1 MADQINI
8 KDVLD
13 SMMGDQESI
22 NVLADYLGY
31 TVGKNPV
38 NPDSDLRIYFT
49 DKTED
54 KNTGVMSVLALPDLD
69 ENSNTIQIRKLYE
82 QVIDIKDN
90 QLGSDFSVSVVGFIG
105 KKRLVFFPMVGGN
118 RDTRLD
124 INPKTVDIDLYKRN
138 LNYLKNDQIVVE
150 ESPFGFGAEIKI
162 DDKAFRRELSS
173 GFLTMVS
180 LYRKKLS
187 EWITASDLKKYLE
200 NLVSDKAKIYIEQNN
215 IDALVQD
222 DSYKRVLSTVVDT
235 ISLRQLMRRFLEGY
249 YGPDSFNV
257 DGIALGVGDGTLDE
271 AIEKAVNIAKNVSEE
286 KKIKKLNK
294 EKTPIGQLDLF
305 DASFTS
311 EELDATSQVQVKDG
325 QEDYLADLSKKAT
338 KQFELAYGGDLFA
351 GSIGDASTKIDN
363 ELAKQND
370 VDWAKPYID
379 TKEGNFSFRFE
390 DMPPEAIEKQYEDS
404 MSQNVQITLDKE
416 TNKPVVFFGDDEVEQ
431 KNKGAYYTDQH
442 FVDYMVNQTVA
453 VEFQKRYDAIKASLK
468 DGDITQIDEAIKH
481 LLDLKIA
488 DFSCGGGSFLR
499 GAFLKIAEQFPMLNA
514 LDYPQ
519 EIRDKY
525 DFLSNSENS
534 QYLWEDY
541 VMKHMIY
548 GVDIDY
554 KAIIIASLT
563 LTLSSLEHKPKNTK
577 LPQLIGRTLIHA
589 NSLINAVPYYK
600 REEVFGKYK
609 KDIAKLR
616 KLKSTDFDAFIKLR
630 DELTEKVITEAGDVS
645 KYASFL
651 EINCIEFCLP
661 EIFFNEDGTLKPHGG
676 LDIIIGNPPWEIWKP
691 NSDEFFS
698 EYDASYRGLPNKR
711 AKKKLEK
718 EIIAKM
724 PDVAEKWQD
733 EQDRIKAGSKYYR
746 STDNFHYQT
755 WKVNGRKTSSDL
767 NLYKVSLERFT
778 QLAKDNALFS
788 ILVPDNFATD
798 NGSTGLRHLVIDHY
812 ELDEFLSFEN
822 RKHIFAAVDG
832 RYKFAVLTFKGKN
845 PNLKEENAKNNATFR
860 TFFYRKNLDDLN
872 NNEIKMQYPFSFL
885 FNMEPERYAMV
896 ESRNKAIFNLFRKI
910 RTTFQPLRDSQLIKF
925 GNDFHKT
932 NDADKFIDV
941 EKASDSDIPLYEGKY
956 INQFLIKPKEIQYV
970 IPQNIVT
977 KKIKDD
983 IKTYRIVLRAVARAT
998 DKRSLIGTLLPP
1010 QNSCMNSLLIQ
1021 KKATDTSLADKLF
1034 ILGMLNSYVIDFILR
1049 QLISMNINQI
1059 YLQQLPIPKDSDIT
1073 DSPQIVQITKE
1084 LLKENKGY
1092 YNDLD
1097 DVVRGDAYQN
1107 YGHDDLV
1114 AELNAR
1120 IMIDFKLTRQEIV
1133 TLMHT
1138 FESATHTK
1146 GVQDETQ
1153 RILDCYDRL
1162 SEEE

>member
-1 MADQINI
+1 MVDKIHI

-54 KNTGVMSVLALPDLD
+54 KSTGVMAVLAMPDLN

-82 QVIDIKDN
+82 QVIDIKNN

-105 KKRLVFFPMVGGN
+105 KKRLVFFPMIGGN

-124 INPKTVDIDLYKRN
+124 INPKTVNIDLYKRN
-138 LNYLKNDQIVVE
+138 LNYLKNDSIVVE

-162 DDKAFRRELSS
+162 DDRAFRRELSS
-173 GFLTMVS
+173 GFLTTVS

-200 NLVSDKAKIYIEQNN
+200 NLVSDKAKVYIEQNN
-215 IDALVQD
+215 ISALVQD
-222 DSYKRVLSTVVDT
+222 DSYKKVLSTVVDT

-257 DGIALGVGDGTLDE
+257 DGIALGVGSGTLDE

-286 KKIKKLNK
+286 KDIKKLNRQ
-294 EKTPIGQLDLF
+294 KTSIEQLDIF
-305 DASFTS
+305 KASFTP
-311 EELDATSQVQVKDG
+311 EELEATSQVQVKEG
-325 QEDYLADLSKKAT
+325 KKDYLTDLSKKAS

-351 GSIGDASTKIDN
+351 GSIGDAATKIDN

-370 VDWAKPYID
+370 VDWAKPYVD

-442 FVDYMVNQTVA
+442 FVDYMVNQTIA

-468 DGDITQIDEAIKH
+468 DGDINEIDKSLKY

-499 GAFLKIAEQFPMLNA
+499 GAFLKIAEQFNMLNS
-514 LDYPQ
+514 LDFPQ

-525 DFLSNSENS
+525 DFLANKEDS

-554 KAIIIASLT
+554 KAVIISSLT

-600 REEVFGKYK
+600 RENVFSKYQK
-609 KDIAKLR
+609 EIAKLR
-616 KLKSTDFDAFIKLR
+616 KLKFTDFNAFIKLR
-630 DELTEKVITEAGDVS
+630 DELTEKVLPEAGDVS
-645 KYASFL
+645 KYASFI

-676 LDIIIGNPPWEIWKP
+676 LDIVIGNPPWEIWKP

-698 EYDASYRGLPNKR
+698 EYDASYRSLPNKR
-711 AKKKLEK
+711 AKKQLEK
-718 EIIAKM
+718 KIITKM
-724 PDVAEKWQD
+724 PNVAEKWQD

-767 NLYKVSLERFT
+767 NLYKVSLERFA
-778 QLAKDNALFS
+778 QLAKDNASFS

-798 NGSTGLRHLVIDHY
+798 NGSTGIRHLVIDHY
-812 ELDEFLSFEN
+812 KLNEFLSFEN
-822 RKHIFAAVDG
+822 KKGIFEAVH
-832 RYKFAVLTFKGKN
+832 RSYKFAVLTFGNKKTE
-845 PNLKEENAKNNATFR
+845 KEASFKA
-860 TFFYRKNLDDLN
+860 FFYRHDLSDLN
-872 NNEIKMQYPFSFL
+872 NDEVKLDYPLSFL
-885 FNMEPERYAMV
+885 FEMEPERYAMV
-896 ESRNKAIFNLFRKI
+896 EARNTVIFNLFRKI
-910 RTTFQPLRDSQLIKF
+910 RATFSPLRDTKLIKF
-925 GNDFHKT
+925 SRDFDGT
-932 NDADKFIDV
+932 NDADLFISV
-941 EKASDSDIPLYEGKY
+941 SQATNKDIPLYEGKY
-956 INQFLIKPKEIQYV
+956 INQFRIMPDKIAY
-970 IPQNIVT
+970 
-977 KKIKDD
+977 KIKRDSVEKRVGD
-983 IKTYRIVLRAVARAT
+983 LYKEYRIGLRKVARST
-998 DKRSLIGTLLPP
+998 DKRSLIATLLPP
-1010 QNSCMNSLLIQ
+1010 NVTSTYSLQVQRNVEQTPLKNQ
-1021 KKATDTSLADKLF
+1021 LLYLGF
-1034 ILGMLNSYVIDFILR
+1034 INSYTVDFALR
-1049 QLISMNINQI
+1049 QLISINISQI
-1059 YLQQLPIPKDSDIT
+1059 SLQQLPIPKIEEIKDAANII
-1073 DSPQIVQITKE
+1073 QISKE
-1084 LLKENKGY
+1084 LLKENDGY
-1092 YNDLD
+1092 YQDLD
-1097 DVVRGDAYQN
+1097 DLVHGDAYQG
-1107 YGHDDLV
+1107 YSHDELV

-1120 IMIDFKLTRQEIV
+1120 VMLDFNLTRQEVV

-1138 FESATHTK
+1138 FESAAHK
-1146 GVQDETQ
+1146 KEVQEETQ

-1162 SEEE
+1162 SEDR

>member
-1 MADQINI
+1 MVDKIHI
-8 KDVLD
+8 TDVLD

-54 KNTGVMSVLALPDLD
+54 KNTGVMAVLALPDLD

-90 QLGSDFSVSVVGFIG
+90 QLGSDFSASVVGFIG

-200 NLVSDKAKIYIEQNN
+200 SLVSDKAKVYIEQNN

-222 DSYKRVLSTVVDT
+222 ESYKKVLSTVVDT

-286 KKIKKLNK
+286 KEIKKLNK

-305 DASFTS
+305 DASFTP

-325 QEDYLADLSKKAT
+325 QKDYLADLSKKAS

-351 GSIGDASTKIDN
+351 GSIGDAATKIDN

-468 DGDITQIDEAIKH
+468 DGDIDEAIKH

-554 KAIIIASLT
+554 KAIIIYSLT

-600 REEVFGKYK
+600 REEVFSKYQ

-616 KLKSTDFDAFIKLR
+616 KLKSTDFDAFMKLR

-661 EIFFNEDGTLKPHGG
+661 EIFFNEDGTLKAHGG
-676 LDIIIGNPPWEIWKP
+676 LDIVIGNPPWEIWKP

-698 EYDASYRGLPNKR
+698 EYDPSYRSLPNKR
-711 AKKKLEK
+711 AKKELEK

-724 PDVAEKWQD
+724 PSVAERWQN
-733 EQDRIKAGSKYYR
+733 EFDRIKAGSKYYH

-755 WKVNGRKTSSDL
+755 WRVNGRKTSSDF
-767 NLYKVSLERFT
+767 NLYKVSLERFV
-778 QLAKDNALFS
+778 QLAKDDASFS

-798 NGSTGLRHLVIDHY
+798 NGSTGIRHLVMDHFK
-812 ELDEFLSFEN
+812 LDEFLSFEN
-822 RKHIFAAVDG
+822 RKSIFAAVDN
-832 RYKFAVLTFKGKN
+832 RYKFAVLTFSGK
-845 PNLKEENAKNNATFR
+845 KEEKATAFKA
-860 TFFYRKNLDDLN
+860 FFYRQDLSDLN
-872 NNEIKMQYPFSFL
+872 NSGIKMAYPFNFL
-885 FNMEPERYAMV
+885 FEMEPERYAMV
-896 ESRNKAIFNLFRKI
+896 ESRNKTIFNLFRKI
-910 RTTFQPLRDSQLIKF
+910 RTTFKPLRDTNLFKVHH
-925 GNDFHKT
+925 DFDKT
-932 NDADKFIDV
+932 KDANKFISIK
-941 EKASDSDIPLYEGKY
+941 KATKQDIPLYEGKF
-956 INQFLIKPKEIQYV
+956 INQFVIKPEEIQYAISRDTV
-970 IPQNIVT
+970 ER
-977 KKIKDD
+977 
-983 IKTYRIVLRAVARAT
+983 KTNGDVNFYRIAFRTIARAT
-998 DKRSLIGTLLPP
+998 DKRSLIVTLLPP
-1010 QNSCMNSLLIQ
+1010 QTSSVHSLFSE
-1021 KKATDTSLADKLF
+1021 KFADKVTLKDKIF
-1034 ILGMLNSYVIDFILR
+1034 IVGILNSYVIDFLLR
-1049 QLISMNINQI
+1049 QLISANVSLIFV
-1059 YLQQLPIPKDSDIT
+1059 QQMPVPKMDEVKDS
-1073 DSPQIVQITKE
+1073 SQIVQISKT
-1084 LLKENKGY
+1084 LLQENKGY
-1092 YNDLD
+1092 YQDLD
-1097 DVVRGDAYQN
+1097 ELVHGDAYQG
-1107 YGHDDLV
+1107 YSHDELI

-1120 IMIDFKLTRQEIV
+1120 VMLDFNLTRQEIV

-1138 FESATHTK
+1138 FESANHTK
-1146 GVQDETQ
+1146 DVQDETQ
-1153 RILDCYDRL
+1153 RILDCYDKL
-1162 SEEE
+1162 SEEK

>member
-1 MADQINI
+1 MADQIQI

-38 NPDSDLRIYFT
+38 NPDSNLKIYFT

-54 KNTGVMSVLALPDLD
+54 KSTGVMAVLAMPDLNED
-69 ENSNTIQIRKLYE
+69 SNIIQIRKLYE
-82 QVIDIKDN
+82 QVIDIKNN
-90 QLGSDFSVSVVGFIG
+90 QLGSDFSVSVVGFVG

-124 INPKTVDIDLYKRN
+124 INPQTVDIDLYKRN
-138 LNYLKNDQIVVE
+138 LNYLKNDSIVVE

-200 NLVSDKAKIYIEQNN
+200 NLVSDKAKVYIEQNN
-215 IDALVQD
+215 INELVQD
-222 DSYKRVLSTVVDT
+222 DSYKKVLSTVVDT

-286 KKIKKLNK
+286 KDIKKLNRQ
-294 EKTPIGQLDLF
+294 KTSIEQLDIF
-305 DASFTS
+305 KASFTP
-311 EELDATSQVQVKDG
+311 EEVEATSQVQIKEG
-325 QEDYLADLSKKAT
+325 KKDYLANLSKKAS

-351 GSIGDASTKIDN
+351 GSIGDAATKIDN

-453 VEFQKRYDAIKASLK
+453 VEFQKRYDAIKTSLK
-468 DGDITQIDEAIKH
+468 AGDITQIDNAIKH

-514 LDYPQ
+514 LDFPQ

-600 REEVFGKYK
+600 REEVFSKYT

-616 KLKSTDFDAFIKLR
+616 KLKSTDFSAFTKLR
-630 DELTEKVITEAGDVS
+630 DELTEKVLPEAGDVS

-651 EINCIEFCLP
+651 EISCIEFCLP
-661 EIFFNEDGTLKPHGG
+661 EIFFNEDGTLKSHGG
-676 LDIIIGNPPWEIWKP
+676 LDIVIGNPPWEVWIP
-691 NSDEFFS
+691 NADEFFS
-698 EYDASYRGLPNKR
+698 EYDQSYRKLPTKK

-718 EIIAKM
+718 ALKEKFPEIE
-724 PDVAEKWQD
+724 EKWNE
-733 EQDRIKAGSKYYR
+733 EQKKYKAGSKYFTSSNAFR
-746 STDNFHYQT
+746 FQN
-755 WKVNGRKTSSDL
+755 WKVDGKKAPAHL
-767 NLYKVSLERFT
+767 NLYKSAIERFS
-778 QLAKDNALFS
+778 QLGKIDGKYS

-798 NGSTGLRHLVIDHY
+798 NGAAGLRHLLFDHY
-812 ELDEFLSFEN
+812 HVMEFLSFAN
-822 RKHIFAAVDG
+822 RKKIFKAVDI
-832 RYKFAVLTFKGKN
+832 RYKFGCLTYEGKDQSN
-845 PNLKEENAKNNATFR
+845 KDNNFNV
-860 TFFYRKNLDDLN
+860 FFYQTDLENLN
-872 NNEIKMQYPFSFL
+872 NSSAKYRYPINFL
-885 FNMEPERYAMV
+885 KQVEPEGYNMV
-896 ESRNKAIFNLFRKI
+896 ETPDKKTFDLFRKI
-910 RTTFQPLRDSQLIKF
+910 QTAFPLLRESKIISFSYELNRTYDSTLFNPINN
-925 GNDFHKT
+925 G
-932 NDADKFIDV
+932 
-941 EKASDSDIPLYEGKY
+941 SDQIPMYEGKY
-956 INQFLIKPKEIQYV
+956 MNQFKLLPSKVKYGIKSDQ
-970 IPQNIVT
+970 IPNALTSKVNS
-977 KKIKDD
+977 
-983 IKTYRIVLRAVARAT
+983 YRIALRTVASAT
-998 DKRSLIGTLLPP
+998 NQRSLIATLLPP
-1010 QNSCMNSLLIQ
+1010 NTISSNSLVTQNMPTKMKL
-1021 KKATDTSLADKLF
+1021 SDKLF
-1034 ILGMLNSYVIDFILR
+1034 ILGVLNSYVLDFILR
-1049 QLISMNINQI
+1049 QLISINVNNI
-1059 YLQQLPIPKDSDIT
+1059 YLRRLPL
-1073 DSPQIVQITKE
+1073 PQKVDFRDADKIIEIVAY
-1084 LLKENKGY
+1084 LLKENTGY
-1092 YNDLD
+1092 YNDLKGLAFG
-1097 DVVRGDAYQN
+1097 DVYQN
-1107 YGHDDLV
+1107 YDHDQLV
-1114 AELNAR
+1114 ADLNAR
-1120 IMIDFKLTRQEIV
+1120 IMIDFNLTRQEVV

-1138 FESATHTK
+1138 FESANHMK
-1146 GVQDETQ
+1146 DVQDETQ
-1153 RILDCYDRL
+1153 RILDSYDRL
-1162 SEEE
+1162 SEEN

>member
-1 MADQINI
+1 MVDKIQL

-54 KNTGVMSVLALPDLD
+54 KNTGVMAIKALPDLD

-82 QVIDIKDN
+82 QVIDIKNN
-90 QLGSDFSVSVVGFIG
+90 QLGSDFSASVVGFIG

-138 LNYLKNDQIVVE
+138 LNYLKNDSIVVE

-200 NLVSDKAKIYIEQNN
+200 SLVSDKAKAYIEQNN
-215 IDALVQD
+215 INALVQD
-222 DSYKRVLSTVVDT
+222 ESYKKVLSTVVDT

-305 DASFTS
+305 DASFTP
-311 EELDATSQVQVKDG
+311 EELDATSQVQVKNG
-325 QEDYLADLSKKAT
+325 QEDYLANLSKKAS

-351 GSIGDASTKIDN
+351 GSIGDAATKIDN

-468 DGDITQIDEAIKH
+468 DGDITKIDEAIKH
-481 LLDLKIA
+481 LLDLKVA

-554 KAIIIASLT
+554 KAIIISSLT

-600 REEVFGKYK
+600 REEVFSKYQ

-616 KLKSTDFDAFIKLR
+616 KLKSTDFDAFMKLR

-661 EIFFNEDGTLKPHGG
+661 EIFFNEDGTLKAHGG
-676 LDIIIGNPPWEIWKP
+676 LDIVIGNPPWEIWKP

-698 EYDASYRGLPNKR
+698 EYDPSYRSLPNKR
-711 AKKKLEK
+711 AKKELEK

-724 PDVAEKWQD
+724 PSVAERWQN
-733 EQDRIKAGSKYYR
+733 EFDRIKAGSKYYH

-755 WKVNGRKTSSDL
+755 WRVNGRKTSSDF
-767 NLYKVSLERFT
+767 NLYKVSLERFV
-778 QLAKDNALFS
+778 QLAKDDASFS

-798 NGSTGLRHLVIDHY
+798 NGSTGIRHLVMDHFK
-812 ELDEFLSFEN
+812 LDEFLSFEN
-822 RKHIFAAVDG
+822 RKSIFAAVDN
-832 RYKFAVLTFKGKN
+832 RYKFAVLTFSGK
-845 PNLKEENAKNNATFR
+845 KEEKATAFKA
-860 TFFYRKNLDDLN
+860 FFYRQDLSDLN
-872 NNEIKMQYPFSFL
+872 NSGIKMAYPFNFL
-885 FNMEPERYAMV
+885 FEMEPERYAMV
-896 ESRNKAIFNLFRKI
+896 ESRNKTIFNLFRKI
-910 RTTFQPLRDSQLIKF
+910 RTTFKPLRDTNLFKVHH
-925 GNDFHKT
+925 DFDKT
-932 NDADKFIDV
+932 KDANKFISIK
-941 EKASDSDIPLYEGKY
+941 KATKQDIPLYEGKF
-956 INQFLIKPKEIQYV
+956 INQFVIKPEEIQYAISRDTV
-970 IPQNIVT
+970 ER
-977 KKIKDD
+977 
-983 IKTYRIVLRAVARAT
+983 KTNGDVNFYRIAFRTIARAT
-998 DKRSLIGTLLPP
+998 DKRSLIVTLLPP
-1010 QNSCMNSLLIQ
+1010 QTSSVHSLFSE
-1021 KKATDTSLADKLF
+1021 KFADKVTLKDKIF
-1034 ILGMLNSYVIDFILR
+1034 IVGILNSYVIDFLLR
-1049 QLISMNINQI
+1049 QLISANVSLIFV
-1059 YLQQLPIPKDSDIT
+1059 QQMPVPKMDEVKDS
-1073 DSPQIVQITKE
+1073 SQIVQISKT
-1084 LLKENKGY
+1084 LLQENKGY
-1092 YNDLD
+1092 YQDLD
-1097 DVVRGDAYQN
+1097 ELVHGDAYQG
-1107 YGHDDLV
+1107 YSHDELI

-1120 IMIDFKLTRQEIV
+1120 VMLDFNLTRQEIV

-1138 FESATHTK
+1138 FESANHTK
-1146 GVQDETQ
+1146 DVQDETQ
-1153 RILDCYDRL
+1153 RILDCYDKL
-1162 SEEE
+1162 SEEK

>member
-1 MADQINI
+1 MVNQLHI
-8 KDVLD
+8 KDILTN
-13 SMMGDQESI
+13 MAGDEVSVDI
-22 NVLADYLGY
+22 LGSYLGY
-31 TVGKNPV
+31 TVGKNPI
-38 NPDSDLRIYFT
+38 NPDSNLRIYFT

-54 KNTGVMSVLALPDLD
+54 KNTGVMAVVTMPDLD

-82 QVIDIKDN
+82 QVIDIKNN

-105 KKRLVFFPMVGGN
+105 KKRLVFFPIVGGN

-124 INPKTVDIDLYKRN
+124 INPRTVDINLYKCN
-138 LNYLKNDQIVVE
+138 LNYLKNDGIVVE

-200 NLVSDKAKIYIEQNN
+200 NLVSDKAKVYIEHNN
-215 IDALVQD
+215 INELVQD
-222 DSYKRVLSTVVDT
+222 ESYKKVLSTVVDT

-294 EKTPIGQLDLF
+294 QKTAIGQLDLF
-305 DASFTS
+305 AASFTP
-311 EELDATSQVQVKDG
+311 EEIEATSQVQVKEDHK
-325 QEDYLADLSKKAT
+325 DYLADLSKNAS

-351 GSIGDASTKIDN
+351 GSIGDAATKIDN

-370 VDWAKPYID
+370 VDWVKPYID

-431 KNKGAYYTDQH
+431 KNKGAYYTDQR
-442 FVDYMVNQTVA
+442 FVDYMVNQTVS
-453 VEFQKRYDAIKASLK
+453 VEFQNRYDAIKTSLK
-468 DGDITQIDEAIKH
+468 EDDITEIDAAIQH

-519 EIRDKY
+519 EIREKY
-525 DFLSNSENS
+525 KFLSNSEDS

-554 KAIIIASLT
+554 KAIIISSLT

-600 REEVFGKYK
+600 REEVFSKYK

-616 KLKSTDFDAFIKLR
+616 KLKSTNFSAFVKLR
-630 DELTEKVITEAGDVS
+630 DQLTEKVMSEAGNVS
-645 KYASFL
+645 RYASFL

-661 EIFFNEDGTLKPHGG
+661 EIFFNEDGTLKEHGG

-698 EYDASYRGLPNKR
+698 EYEASYRGLPNKH

-724 PDVAEKWQD
+724 PNIAEKWQE
-733 EQDRIKAGSKYYR
+733 EQDRIKTASKYYR

-778 QLAKDNALFS
+778 QLAKDGALFS

-812 ELDEFLSFEN
+812 KLNEFLSFEN
-822 RKHIFAAVDG
+822 RKGIFEAVH
-832 RYKFAVLTFKGKN
+832 RSYKFAVLSFDGMNKD
-845 PNLKEENAKNNATFR
+845 LKKTAFR
-860 TFFYRKNLDDLN
+860 SFFYRQNLDDLN
-872 NNEIKMQYPFSFL
+872 NNTLKMLYPFDFL
-885 FNMEPERYAMV
+885 FDMEPERYAMV
-896 ESRNKAIFNLFRKI
+896 EARNKEIFDLFRKI
-910 RTTFQPLRDSQLIKF
+910 RTTFKPLRDSKLV
-925 GNDFHKT
+925 DFRRDFDRT
-932 NDADKFIDV
+932 NDADKFIEIKDATEKDV
-941 EKASDSDIPLYEGKY
+941 PLYEGKY
-956 INQFLIKPKEIQYV
+956 INQFIIEPE
-970 IPQNIVT
+970 
-977 KKIKDD
+977 KIKYAINKEVAERKLKED
-983 IKTYRIVLRAVARAT
+983 ISQYRIGVRAVASST
-998 DKRSLIGTLLPP
+998 NKRSLIATLLPP
-1010 QNSCMNSLLIQ
+1010 HTTSMNSLLSQ
-1021 KKATDTSLADKLF
+1021 KNANKFGASNKLF
-1034 ILGMLNSYVIDFILR
+1034 ILGILNSYVLDFVLR
-1049 QLISMNINQI
+1049 QLISININQI
-1059 YLQQLPIPKDSDIT
+1059 YLQQLPIPKESDVRDAPSI
-1073 DSPQIVQITKE
+1073 IQITKE
-1084 LLKENKGY
+1084 LLKKNTNHY
-1092 YNDLD
+1092 QDLD
-1097 DVVRGDAYQN
+1097 EIVEGRKYQN
-1107 YGHDDLV
+1107 YRYEELV

-1120 IMIDFKLTRQEIV
+1120 VMIDFGLTRQEIV
-1133 TLMHT
+1133 ILMHT
-1138 FESATHTK
+1138 FESANHTK
-1146 GVQDETQ
+1146 DVQEETQ
-1153 RILDCYDRL
+1153 RILDCYDKL
-1162 SEEE
+1162 SEES

>member
-1 MADQINI
+1 MVDKIQL

-54 KNTGVMSVLALPDLD
+54 KNTGVMAIKALPDLD

-82 QVIDIKDN
+82 QVIDIKNN
-90 QLGSDFSVSVVGFIG
+90 QLGSDFSASVVGFIG

-138 LNYLKNDQIVVE
+138 LNYLKNDSVVVE

-200 NLVSDKAKIYIEQNN
+200 NLVSDKAKVYIEQNN

-222 DSYKRVLSTVVDT
+222 DSYKKVLSTVVDT

-305 DASFTS
+305 DASFTP

-325 QEDYLADLSKKAT
+325 QEDYLTDLSKKAS
-338 KQFELAYGGDLFA
+338 KQFELAYGGNLFA
-351 GSIGDASTKIDN
+351 GSIGDAATKIDN

-514 LDYPQ
+514 LDFPQ

-554 KAIIIASLT
+554 KAIIISSLT

-600 REEVFGKYK
+600 REEVFSKYT

-616 KLKSTDFDAFIKLR
+616 KLKSTDFSAFIKLR
-630 DELTEKVITEAGDVS
+630 DELTEKVLPEAGDVS

-651 EINCIEFCLP
+651 EISCIEFCLP
-661 EIFFNEDGTLKPHGG
+661 EIFFNEDGTLKSHGG
-676 LDIIIGNPPWEIWKP
+676 LDIVIGNPPWEIWKP

-698 EYDASYRGLPNKR
+698 EYEASYRGLPNKR

-718 EIIAKM
+718 EIIAKV

-778 QLAKDNALFS
+778 QLAKDSALFS

-798 NGSTGLRHLVIDHY
+798 NGSTGLRHLVIDNY
-812 ELDEFLSFEN
+812 KLNEFLSFEN
-822 RKHIFAAVDG
+822 RKGIFEAVDN
-832 RYKFAVLTFKGKN
+832 RYKFAVLSFDG
-845 PNLKEENAKNNATFR
+845 ENKHSSNANTDFR
-860 TFFYRKNLDDLN
+860 AFFYRRDLGDLN
-872 NNEIKMQYPFSFL
+872 NNELKMHYPFDFL

-896 ESRNKAIFNLFRKI
+896 EARNTVIFNLFRKI
-910 RTTFQPLRDSQLIKF
+910 RVTFSPLRDTKLIKF
-925 GNDFHKT
+925 SRDFDGT
-932 NDADKFIDV
+932 NDADLFISV
-941 EKASDSDIPLYEGKY
+941 SQATNKDIPLYEGKY
-956 INQFLIKPKEIQYV
+956 INQFRIMPDKIAY
-970 IPQNIVT
+970 
-977 KKIKDD
+977 KIKRDSVEKRVGD
-983 IKTYRIVLRAVARAT
+983 LYKEYRIGLRKVASST
-998 DKRSLIGTLLPP
+998 NKRSLIATLLPP
-1010 QNSCMNSLLIQ
+1010 NVTSTYSLQVQRNVEQTPLKNQ
-1021 KKATDTSLADKLF
+1021 LLYLGF
-1034 ILGMLNSYVIDFILR
+1034 INSYTVDFALR
-1049 QLISMNINQI
+1049 QLISINISQI
-1059 YLQQLPIPKDSDIT
+1059 SLQQLPIPKIEEIKDAANII
-1073 DSPQIVQITKE
+1073 QISKE
-1084 LLKENKGY
+1084 LLKENDGY
-1092 YNDLD
+1092 YQDLD
-1097 DVVRGDAYQN
+1097 DLVHGDAYQG
-1107 YGHDDLV
+1107 YSHDELV

-1120 IMIDFKLTRQEIV
+1120 VMLDFNLTRQEVV

-1138 FESATHTK
+1138 FESAAHK
-1146 GVQDETQ
+1146 KEVQEETQ

-1162 SEEE
+1162 SEDR

>member
-1 MADQINI
+1 
-8 KDVLD
+8 
-13 SMMGDQESI
+13 
-22 NVLADYLGY
+22 
-31 TVGKNPV
+31 
-38 NPDSDLRIYFT
+38 
-49 DKTED
+49 
-54 KNTGVMSVLALPDLD
+54 
-69 ENSNTIQIRKLYE
+69 
-82 QVIDIKDN
+82 
-90 QLGSDFSVSVVGFIG
+90 
-105 KKRLVFFPMVGGN
+105 
-118 RDTRLD
+118 
-124 INPKTVDIDLYKRN
+124 
-138 LNYLKNDQIVVE
+138 
-150 ESPFGFGAEIKI
+150 
-162 DDKAFRRELSS
+162 
-173 GFLTMVS
+173 
-180 LYRKKLS
+180 
-187 EWITASDLKKYLE
+187 
-200 NLVSDKAKIYIEQNN
+200 
-215 IDALVQD
+215 
-222 DSYKRVLSTVVDT
+222 
-235 ISLRQLMRRFLEGY
+235 MRRFLEGY

-305 DASFTS
+305 DASFTP

-325 QEDYLADLSKKAT
+325 QEDYLANLSKKAS

-351 GSIGDASTKIDN
+351 GSIGDAATKIDN

-514 LDYPQ
+514 LDFPQ

-554 KAIIIASLT
+554 KAIIISSLT

-600 REEVFGKYK
+600 REEVFSKYT

-616 KLKSTDFDAFIKLR
+616 KLKSTDFSAFIKLR
-630 DELTEKVITEAGDVS
+630 DELTEKVLPEAGDVS

-651 EINCIEFCLP
+651 EISCIEFCLP
-661 EIFFNEDGTLKPHGG
+661 EIFFNEDGTLKSHGG
-676 LDIIIGNPPWEIWKP
+676 LDIVIGNPPWEIWKP

-698 EYDASYRGLPNKR
+698 EYEASYRGLPNKR

-778 QLAKDNALFS
+778 QLAKDSALFS

-798 NGSTGLRHLVIDHY
+798 NGSTGLRHLVIDNY
-812 ELDEFLSFEN
+812 KLNEFLSFEN
-822 RKHIFAAVDG
+822 RKGIFEAVDN
-832 RYKFAVLTFKGKN
+832 RYKFAVLSFDG
-845 PNLKEENAKNNATFR
+845 ENKHSSNANTDFR
-860 TFFYRKNLDDLN
+860 AFFYRRDLGDLN
-872 NNEIKMQYPFSFL
+872 NNELKMHYPFDFL

-896 ESRNKAIFNLFRKI
+896 ESRNKNIFDLFRKI
-910 RTTFQPLRDSQLIKF
+910 RTTFKPLRDTNMIAF
-925 GNDFHKT
+925 RRDFDRT
-932 NDADKFIDV
+932 NDSDKFISIQDATKEDV
-941 EKASDSDIPLYEGKY
+941 PLYEGKY
-956 INQFLIKPKEIQYV
+956 INQFVIKPE
-970 IPQNIVT
+970 NIEYAISKNTVEQ
-977 KKIKDD
+977 KIKGD
-983 IKTYRIVLRAVARAT
+983 IDTYRIALRAIASST
-998 DKRSLIGTLLPP
+998 NKRSLIGTLLPP
-1010 QNSCMNSLLIQ
+1010 RNSCMNSLLIQ
-1021 KKATDTSLADKLF
+1021 KKATNTSLADKLF

-1073 DSPQIVQITKE
+1073 DSSQIVQITKE
-1084 LLKENKGY
+1084 LLKGNKGY
-1092 YNDLD
+1092 YQDLD

-1107 YGHDDLV
+1107 YGHDELV

-1120 IMIDFKLTRQEIV
+1120 VMIDFKLTRQEIV

-1138 FESATHTK
+1138 FESANHTK
-1146 GVQDETQ
+1146 DVQDETQ

-1162 SEEE
+1162 SEEK

>member
-54 KNTGVMSVLALPDLD
+54 KSTGVMAALALPDLD

-90 QLGSDFSVSVVGFIG
+90 QLGSDFSVSVIGFIG

-138 LNYLKNDQIVVE
+138 LNYLKNDSIVVE

-200 NLVSDKAKIYIEQNN
+200 NLVSDKAKVYIEQNN

-222 DSYKRVLSTVVDT
+222 ESYKKVLSTVVDT

-257 DGIALGVGDGTLDE
+257 DGIALGVGGGTLDE
-271 AIEKAVNIAKNVSEE
+271 AIERAVNIAKNVSEE

-294 EKTPIGQLDLF
+294 QKTPIGQLDLF
-305 DASFTS
+305 DASFTP

-325 QEDYLADLSKKAT
+325 QEDYLANLSKKAS

-351 GSIGDASTKIDN
+351 GSIGDAATKIDN

-468 DGDITQIDEAIKH
+468 DGDITKIDEAIKH
-481 LLDLKIA
+481 LLDLKVA

-554 KAIIIASLT
+554 KAIIISSLT

-600 REEVFGKYK
+600 REEVFSKYQ

-616 KLKSTDFDAFIKLR
+616 KLKSTDFDAFMKLR

-661 EIFFNEDGTLKPHGG
+661 EIFFNEDGTLKAHGG
-676 LDIIIGNPPWEIWKP
+676 LDIVIGNPPWEIWKP

-698 EYDASYRGLPNKR
+698 EYDPSYRSLPNKR
-711 AKKKLEK
+711 AKKELEK

-724 PDVAEKWQD
+724 PSVAERWQN
-733 EQDRIKAGSKYYR
+733 EFDRIKAGSKYYH

-755 WKVNGRKTSSDL
+755 WRVNGRKTSSDF
-767 NLYKVSLERFT
+767 NLYKVSLERFV
-778 QLAKDNALFS
+778 QLAKDDASFS

-798 NGSTGLRHLVIDHY
+798 NGSTGIRHLVMDHFK
-812 ELDEFLSFEN
+812 LDEFLSFEN
-822 RKHIFAAVDG
+822 RKSIFAAVDN
-832 RYKFAVLTFKGKN
+832 RYKFAVLTFSGK
-845 PNLKEENAKNNATFR
+845 KEEKATAFKA
-860 TFFYRKNLDDLN
+860 FFYRQDLSDLN
-872 NNEIKMQYPFSFL
+872 NSGIKMAYPFNFL
-885 FNMEPERYAMV
+885 FEMEPERYAMV
-896 ESRNKAIFNLFRKI
+896 ESRNKTIFNLFRKI
-910 RTTFQPLRDSQLIKF
+910 RTTFKPLRDTNLFKVHH
-925 GNDFHKT
+925 DFDKT
-932 NDADKFIDV
+932 KDANKFISIK
-941 EKASDSDIPLYEGKY
+941 KATKQDIPLYEGKF
-956 INQFLIKPKEIQYV
+956 INQFVIKPEEIQYAISRDTV
-970 IPQNIVT
+970 ER
-977 KKIKDD
+977 
-983 IKTYRIVLRAVARAT
+983 KTNGDVNFYRIAFRTIARAT
-998 DKRSLIGTLLPP
+998 DKRSLIVTLLPP
-1010 QNSCMNSLLIQ
+1010 QTSSVHSLFSE
-1021 KKATDTSLADKLF
+1021 KFADKVTLKDKIF
-1034 ILGMLNSYVIDFILR
+1034 IVGILNSYVIDFLLR
-1049 QLISMNINQI
+1049 QLISANVSLIFV
-1059 YLQQLPIPKDSDIT
+1059 QQMPVPKMDEVKDS
-1073 DSPQIVQITKE
+1073 SQIVQISKT
-1084 LLKENKGY
+1084 LLQENKGY
-1092 YNDLD
+1092 YQDLD
-1097 DVVRGDAYQN
+1097 ELVHGDAYQG
-1107 YGHDDLV
+1107 YSHDELI

-1120 IMIDFKLTRQEIV
+1120 VMLDFNLTRQEIV

-1138 FESATHTK
+1138 FESANHTK
-1146 GVQDETQ
+1146 DVQDETQ
-1153 RILDCYDRL
+1153 RILDCYDKL
-1162 SEEE
+1162 SEEK